1 MTFWRTLFKNNFA
14 NTLTVWRIVL
24 AFIVMLFLLRTDL
37 SASIC
42 ALIFFLAA
50 LATDFF
56 DGWVARRWG
65 TVSDAGKLLDPL
77 ADKVLVIAILFVFAK
92 LKLVP
97 LWALLVIV
105 IRELLITAVRAYA
118 SGRHVIIAAGTQGK
132 YKAVSQ
138 YVLIAVLLC
147 YRVLGYLV
155 ARQGGSISAYFT
167 RYGAYAIDA
176 CVVVTVILTISSG
189 ASYLYE
195 NRRLFAK

>member
-77 ADKVLVIAILFVFAK
+77 AD
-92 LKLVP
+92 
-97 LWALLVIV
+97 
-105 IRELLITAVRAYA
+105 
-118 SGRHVIIAAGTQGK
+118 
-132 YKAVSQ
+132 
-138 YVLIAVLLC
+138 
-147 YRVLGYLV
+147 
-155 ARQGGSISAYFT
+155 
-167 RYGAYAIDA
+167 
-176 CVVVTVILTISSG
+176 
-189 ASYLYE
+189 
-195 NRRLFAK
+195 